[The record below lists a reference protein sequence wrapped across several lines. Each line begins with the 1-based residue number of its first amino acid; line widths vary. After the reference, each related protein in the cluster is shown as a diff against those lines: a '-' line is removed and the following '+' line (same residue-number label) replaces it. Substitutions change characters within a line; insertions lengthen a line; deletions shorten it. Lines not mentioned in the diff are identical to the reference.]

1 MKFKIKSNVQ
11 LESEIKLQENGIDV
25 QYKLYAFILHYGSTP
40 DSGHYMTYALHEN
53 MWHLFDDSDV
63 TDEGYE
69 LKIIT
74 SCFKYDLTLF

>member
-11 LESEIKLQENGIDV
+11 LESVIKLLENGREV

-53 MWHLFDDSDV
+53 MWHLFDDSEV
-63 TDEGYE
+63 TDQGSE
-69 LKIIT
+69 LKFIT
-74 SCFKYDLTLF
+74 SHFTYFLNLF